1 MYSSGPIERVGR
13 RRSAEEADKEN
24 QETIMLG
31 SIARWGHNMLLAGLA
46 LMTLVLFF
54 ALLK

>member
-1 MYSSGPIERVGR
+1 MYSSGPIKRVGR

-54 ALLK
+54 ALLR